1 MLKNDSG
8 FIQDLGFAEKMRQKD
23 QGARRL
29 IMLFKK
35 IFSVMENSI
44 RLLEGVERVE
54 EGLRTWIWAGGVAH
68 Q

>member
-44 RLLEGVERVE
+44 RLLEGVVRVE